1 MEDRLVY
8 LRCRNCGRYLLESET
23 IEGYCSRACAEVYRA
38 CTNCGAYFPEGRGH
52 KEQYCRPDCAVQY
65 RMSRFI
71 DVPATGG
78 LTKELA

>member
-1 MEDRLVY
+1 MVY
-8 LRCRNCGRYLLESET
+8 LRCRNCGRYLLESEAV
-23 IEGYCSRACAEVYRA
+23 EGYCCRGCAEVYRA

-52 KEQYCRPDCAVQY
+52 KEQYCCPECAVQY

-71 DVPATGG
+71 DAPAIRG